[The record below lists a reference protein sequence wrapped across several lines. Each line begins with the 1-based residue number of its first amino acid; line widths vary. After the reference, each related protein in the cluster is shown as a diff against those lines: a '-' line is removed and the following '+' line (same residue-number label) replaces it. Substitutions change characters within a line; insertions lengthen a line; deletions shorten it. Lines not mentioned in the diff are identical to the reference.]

1 MSKDTIRLGD
11 LCTIVMGQSPDSS
24 SYNTSGH
31 GMPFFQGNADFGRVS
46 PTAKTW
52 CTDPKKT
59 ASAGDLLISVRAP
72 IGALNIADQECCIG
86 RGLSAIR
93 PDSHLASSRFLWHF
107 LAHIR
112 PQIEARGTGSTFKAI
127 NKSSLGD
134 IPVPVYP
141 IQEQEAIAE
150 KLDVVSQVIASLSE
164 TRRQL
169 DSLVKSKFVEMFG
182 NDSNHV
188 SVRDCCGNIVG
199 GCTPSMGDPAYYG
212 GNVPFIKS
220 GDVKTTYLDRGT
232 LWLTDKALRETN
244 VRLLPKDTVIVV
256 TRSGILRHTLPV
268 AIASVPLAINQD
280 LKGLMVDNQY
290 SPIYIMWA
298 IRLNSFKLLSRVRA
312 VTADNIATKDLLAL
326 QIPNPPLALQ
336 EEFARF
342 AEQADK
348 SRFAIKQVIE
358 KLGTLKGSLMQRY
371 FG

>member
-31 GMPFFQGNADFGRVS
+31 GMPFFQGNADFGKVS

-141 IQEQEAIAE
+141 LQEQEAIAE
-150 KLDVVSQVIASLSE
+150 KLDTVSQVMADLSE
-164 TRRQL
+164 TRQQL
-169 DSLVKSKFVEMFG
+169 DCLVKSQFVEMFG
-182 NDSNHV
+182 NPVSNQRKWQIKPLWDVAPV
-188 SVRDCCGNIVG
+188 SPSSTVIQEPFWMLNLDKVESGTGNILQYDL
-199 GCTPSMGDPAYYG
+199 S
-212 GNVPFIKS
+212 
-220 GDVKTTYLDRGT
+220 TY
-232 LWLTDKALRETN
+232 
-244 VRLLPKDTVIVV
+244 
-256 TRSGILRHTLPV
+256 
-268 AIASVPLAINQD
+268 
-280 LKGLMVDNQY
+280 
-290 SPIYIMWA
+290 
-298 IRLNSFKLLSRVRA
+298 
-312 VTADNIATKDLLAL
+312 KDLGNSVSRFDQENVLYSKLRPNLNKVVLPDRAGYCTSELLVLKPVKGVLNRVFLAHL
-326 QIPNPPLALQ
+326 LRTNQFVAFASTRVTGAKMPRIDMSAFHSYPCIIPPLALQ
-336 EEFARF
+336 EEFARL

-348 SRFAIKQVIE
+348 SQFAIKQVIE